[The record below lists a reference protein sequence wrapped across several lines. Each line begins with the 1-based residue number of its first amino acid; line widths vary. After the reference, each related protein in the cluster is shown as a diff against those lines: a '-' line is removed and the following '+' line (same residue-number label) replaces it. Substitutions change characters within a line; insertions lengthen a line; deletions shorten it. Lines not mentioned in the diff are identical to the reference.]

1 MVPASYLPSK
11 WRCTLPVDPEAG
23 VLGIAFDYPVTG
35 IARLRLS
42 VADARLLADSLTEAL
57 AAYDGHQVSEEK
69 PTLNQVLS
77 ELSSIK
83 RELRL
88 RSWI

>member
-1 MVPASYLPSK
+1 MVPDSYLPAA
-11 WRCTLPVDPEAG
+11 WRCTLPVDPVEG
-23 VLGIAFDYPVTG
+23 VLGIGFDYPEACIT
-35 IARLRLS
+35 RLRLS
-42 VADARLLADSLTEAL
+42 VDDARLLAESLTEAL
-57 AAYDGHQVSEEK
+57 VAYDGHQEPKVE

-88 RSWI
+88 LCR

>member
-11 WRCTLPVDPEAG
+11 WRCTLPVDPVEG
-23 VLGIAFDYPVTG
+23 VLGIGFDYPEACIT
-35 IARLRLS
+35 RLRLG
-42 VADARLLADSLTEAL
+42 VDDARLLADSLTEAL
-57 AAYDGHQVSEEK
+57 AAYDGHQASEEK

-88 RSWI
+88 LCR

>member
-11 WRCTLPVDPEAG
+11 WRCTLPVDPVED

-42 VADARLLADSLTEAL
+42 VADARHLAESLTEYL
-57 AAYDGHQVSEEK
+57 AAYDGHQASEGK

-88 RSWI
+88 LCR

>member
-11 WRCTLPVDPEAG
+11 WRCTLPVDPESG

-42 VADARLLADSLTEAL
+42 VADARHLAESLTEYL
-57 AAYDGHQVSEEK
+57 SAYDASQSAKSSGKPSADVSPDAGQK
-69 PTLNQVLS
+69 Q
-77 ELSSIK
+77 
-83 RELRL
+83 
-88 RSWI
+88 